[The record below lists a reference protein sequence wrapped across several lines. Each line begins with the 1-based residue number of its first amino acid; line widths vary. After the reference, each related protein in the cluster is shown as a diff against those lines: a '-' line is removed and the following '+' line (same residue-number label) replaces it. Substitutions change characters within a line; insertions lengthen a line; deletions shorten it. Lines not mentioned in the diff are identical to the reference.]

1 MNKRRNIIIC
11 LVAGVLLVLVVILLV
26 FSGSWFGQKTGFKI
40 SNSDDYLKNVK
51 QADKDNLLMVIGNQ
65 VKNVSG
71 IDLEQNLVEGVI
83 REGSYKEELQPDM
96 VISSFLI
103 DIDAVQQTYTVEFP
117 WSRDIDVSDG
127 ITVECPR
134 NNLAKYPDSYCTGIY
149 TTSATIGIYLPYEG
163 NVNGNK
169 YSVYENYLVENGL
182 DLFVTACG
190 DEKMMDLVKNDFEGW
205 INNTRFLEN
214 IYNINVVDICN
225 QFNE

>member
-65 VKNVSG
+65 VKNVSD
-71 IDLEQNLVEGVI
+71 IDLSQNLVEGVI
-83 REGSYKEELQPDM
+83 REGSYMEEVQGDL
-96 VISSFLI
+96 VTSSFLI
-103 DIDAVQQTYTVEFP
+103 DIDAVQQTYVVEFP
-117 WSRDIDVSDG
+117 WSKKMDVSDG

-134 NNLAKYPDSYCTGIY
+134 NDQSKYPDSYCTGIY
-149 TTSATIGIYLPYEG
+149 TTSATIEIYLPYTG
-163 NVNGNK
+163 NVNGNE

-190 DEKMMDLVKNDFEGW
+190 DENLMNMAKNDFEGW